1 MRPLG
6 ILNIQ
11 PAVDRLRTMLKILA
25 LLLAVAVFSAPVAAN
40 GMHGL
45 SHGGSIVADGEHH
58 HHGDDGSVS
67 THGSEPESPQ
77 PDSSPIGKYSHA
89 HASSAAF
96 DILSESDDGVTTFA
110 TVACSVTPAANT
122 PALGTLGWAPQ
133 KRPPRTA

>member
-1 MRPLG
+1 
-6 ILNIQ
+6 
-11 PAVDRLRTMLKILA
+11 MLKMLA
-25 LLLAVAVFSAPVAAN
+25 LLLAAAVFSAPVAAN
-40 GMHGL
+40 SMHGL
-45 SHGGSIVADGEHH
+45 SHAGTIIADGERHH
-58 HHGDDGSVS
+58 HDYDGGVS

-77 PDSSPIGKYSHA
+77 PDSSPVGKFSHT

-96 DILSESDDGVTTFA
+96 DILSESDDGLTSFA